1 MPVPTFD
8 IDFRDPV
15 IQGLLNVIRALLVLV
30 VALML
35 ARFAKIWTVRFFSRA
50 RVSLNFANLVGNVV
64 QVGVV
69 VLGVLTILPVF
80 GVEPAA
86 IVTVLGV
93 AGLAISLSMQ
103 DLLKNVIAGT
113 YILMEQPFRIGDRIT
128 VRDVT
133 GTVEGIELRTTIL
146 RTDDNLQVVV
156 PNNTV
161 LTEVVTNR
169 SAFKLRR
176 QVLMVGIKQGSVTG
190 TGQQISDLLRGF
202 EDIAHTP
209 APVVALESVKDGVAS
224 LRVEFWV
231 PATARVQVIP
241 QVVEALRA
249 RFTDAD
255 ITVQG

>member
-1 MPVPTFD
+1 MLIPTL
-8 IDFRDPV
+8 DFNDPV
-15 IQGLLNVIRALLVLV
+15 VQGLLNVIRAMLVLV
-30 VALML
+30 VALTL
-35 ARFAKIWTVRFFSRA
+35 ARFAKIWAIRFFSRA
-50 RVSLNFANLVGNVV
+50 RVSLNLANLIGNIL
-64 QVGVV
+64 QVAIVA
-69 VLGVLTILPVF
+69 LGVLTILPIF

-128 VRDVT
+128 VKEVT

-176 QVLMVGIKQGSVTG
+176 QVLVVGIRQGSVTG
-190 TGQQISDLLRGF
+190 TGQQINELLRNF

-209 APVVALESVKDGVAS
+209 APVVALESVKDGVAN
-224 LRVEFWV
+224 LRLEFWV
-231 PATARVQVIP
+231 PATARAQVTS
-241 QVVEALRA
+241 QVVEALRT
-249 RFTDAD
+249 RFSDAD
-255 ITVQG
+255 VTVQG